1 MKGSDECNIQQ
12 IHKPLK
18 SRAGADFQHKP
29 YLLKPEQL
37 ATFQPIQMEQQMG
50 RGLSAQQK
58 QILAAGVAINA
69 RRNGGIPAP
78 AEILIDHAAGVI
90 ENTIFGPRPR
100 RRRRIMTAVTPE
112 ITEGFLLTAFA
123 GFRRA
128 PVDYGTA
135 LRWSETNHSRR
146 VSLTRAAE
154 SLVKRELIA
163 RTWSPRDFFGPWNKE
178 NDRSR
183 WSQEQ
188 LLAHAINESLPASTL
203 EFWSRWRRYA
213 TAAYSL
219 TAEAFSI
226 VGDEWRSVDAA
237 AMEQAFRHAEGYE
250 EIERERRR
258 RAERERTAPLS

>member
-1 MKGSDECNIQQ
+1 
-12 IHKPLK
+12 
-18 SRAGADFQHKP
+18 
-29 YLLKPEQL
+29 
-37 ATFQPIQMEQQMG
+37 MG

-69 RRNGGIPAP
+69 RRNNGVPAP

-90 ENTIFGPRPR
+90 VQTPFGPMPR

-146 VSLTRAAE
+146 VSITRAAE

-226 VGDEWRSVDAA
+226 VGDDWRSMDAA

-258 RAERERTAPLS
+258 RADRERTAPLS